1 MVDDVRPA
9 YADDEI
15 DLFELIETLW
25 QQKVWIVLFTVI
37 AAVGGGSYAFLATPT
52 YEATVRLLPPSSKDV
67 AELNKLGGVKYL
79 DSANANAN
87 ANANAIMVPGIGS
100 AGAFATTNEIL
111 QSSALRRQFLAEAD
125 VSSYFNPE
133 NLPLARFW
141 KGYSEAIVVSLP
153 GKNSITTD
161 IKVIADDPVV
171 AADFANR
178 YAVMA
183 IDLARNRLISDFT
196 EQLRQQLAQVEATIG
211 SRRST
216 FEAEIDMELS
226 KLREARMI
234 AEAVGIEQERD
245 TAVVV
250 DGSERLM
257 VDELRRLYRL
267 GTVAIDAEIKALELR
282 KKNLS
287 LVPGLLDL
295 QQQGAF
301 LKSVS
306 LDESKLQ
313 PAIVDMEALPPASP
327 IKPKKALILALSIV
341 LGGMVGVLFVLIRS
355 AVRKR
360 KANQ

>member
-79 DSANANAN
+79 DA
-87 ANANAIMVPGIGS
+87 ANANAIMVPGSGS

-125 VSSYFNPE
+125 VYSYFNPE

-196 EQLRQQLAQVEATIG
+196 EQLQQQLAQVEATIG

-267 GTVAIDAEIKALELR
+267 GTVAIDAEIKALELK

-295 QQQGAF
+295 QQQSAY

-360 KANQ
+360 KAKQ

>member
-1 MVDDVRPA
+1 
-9 YADDEI
+9 
-15 DLFELIETLW
+15 
-25 QQKVWIVLFTVI
+25 
-37 AAVGGGSYAFLATPT
+37 
-52 YEATVRLLPPSSKDV
+52 
-67 AELNKLGGVKYL
+67 
-79 DSANANAN
+79 
-87 ANANAIMVPGIGS
+87 
-100 AGAFATTNEIL
+100 
-111 QSSALRRQFLAEAD
+111 
-125 VSSYFNPE
+125 
-133 NLPLARFW
+133 
-141 KGYSEAIVVSLP
+141 
-153 GKNSITTD
+153 
-161 IKVIADDPVV
+161 
-171 AADFANR
+171 
-178 YAVMA
+178 
-183 IDLARNRLISDFT
+183 
-196 EQLRQQLAQVEATIG
+196 
-211 SRRST
+211 
-216 FEAEIDMELS
+216 MELS